1 MTTQDLREIILANTG
16 DTESRK
22 NAYCQ
27 LGALLQEN
35 MDPEICQFFVDQL
48 LRETDRLVLDAMLI
62 ALSKLSIPPQ
72 VNIHPMVL
80 YTRHIDPLVRR
91 SAIYSLRASDS
102 DASREALRAWL
113 QRKPEKFTRFELTY
127 ALVALGAVGRPED
140 LPLLQRYAQGDT
152 LDVRTA
158 AGNAIE
164 NIQNRQS

>member
-1 MTTQDLREIILANTG
+1 MTTESLRQAILANDQEPALRIRT
-16 DTESRK
+16 
-22 NAYCQ
+22 YQQ

-35 MDPEICQFFVDQL
+35 MDPEVCQFFVDQL

-62 ALSKLSIPPQ
+62 ALGKLSIPSQ

-127 ALVALGAVGRPED
+127 ALVALGAVGVPED

-158 AGNAIE
+158 AGNAIVQ
-164 NIQNRQS
+164 IQARG